1 MEYALKDKLSITKD
15 FLKDLEE
22 KSWLEIE
29 HLQNQ
34 ITNIEDNAENKALI
48 QLLKNLLTGYYIF
61 VGGLEN
67 LDSNIT
73 TNKAIDAVLPGKEDT
88 PKVVDTT
95 DDDYLAD
102 LVFDEPVIEK
112 SEPVI
117 NDYSEPFEYFVD
129 FDEPIGDPL
138 TDDDLYNN

>member
-1 MEYALKDKLSITKD
+1 MEYTLKDKLNITKD

-48 QLLKNLLTGYYIF
+48 QLLKNLLTGYYVF

-73 TNKAIDAVLPGKEDT
+73 TNKTIDEVLPEKEDT
-88 PKVVDTT
+88 FKVVDAT
-95 DDDYLAD
+95 DDNYLAD
-102 LVFDEPVIEK
+102 LVFDEPAIEK

>member
-1 MEYALKDKLSITKD
+1 MEYTLKDKLTITKD

-34 ITNIEDNAENKALI
+34 IANIEDTAENKALI

-73 TNKAIDAVLPGKEDT
+73 TNKAIDKVLPEKEDT
-88 PKVVDTT
+88 PKVVGTA

-102 LVFDEPVIEK
+102 LVFDEPAIEK

>member
-73 TNKAIDAVLPGKEDT
+73 TNKAIDEVLPEKEDT
-88 PKVVDTT
+88 PKVVDAT

-102 LVFDEPVIEK
+102 LVFDEPAIEK

>member
-1 MEYALKDKLSITKD
+1 MEYTLKDKLNITKD

-22 KSWLEIE
+22 KSWLEID

-73 TNKAIDAVLPGKEDT
+73 TNKAIDEVLPEKEDT